1 MDVPGSKAPLKV
13 PGQFSGQSR
22 RIAAN
27 LGNRQKLDQGTTA
40 VAFGIV
46 PLPKANQSG

>member
-1 MDVPGSKAPLKV
+1 MYREAKPLLKL

-27 LGNRQKLDQGTTA
+27 LGNRQKFDQGTTA